1 MPLAAKAE
9 GPGHPGPSGASVFR
23 GLSIKGKG
31 CAPGRHILP
40 PAGGPVYALALDFQP
55 RAPLPLNHHAPCA
68 GAHEQLRPQGRL
80 DHLGSHHQ
88 TARSGGA
95 LQTDGLWIGTLEQQ
109 KGESAR
115 GERPRL

>member
-9 GPGHPGPSGASVFR
+9 GPGHPGPSEASIFR

-31 CAPGRHILP
+31 CASGRHILP

-55 RAPLPLNHHAPCA
+55 RSPRSLCA
-68 GAHEQLRPQGRL
+68 GAHEQPRPQGRL
-80 DHLGSHHQ
+80 DHLGGHHQ

-95 LQTDGLWIGTLEQQ
+95 L
-109 KGESAR
+109 
-115 GERPRL
+115 